1 MSIQHIAH
9 SHFSKDHLISLGI
22 QPVAK
27 ISDYMNSVFFS
38 RIDSSI
44 SKEDLVIYN
53 PKKNGQYL
61 DAVIQLAANIRFI
74 PLIDMTPQEVAGWM
88 NKSKLYIDF
97 GYHPGQERM
106 PREAILT
113 NCCVITGSQGSAK
126 YDEDVPLPA
135 GYKFDELSAEPADV
149 VKQIRLC

>member
-1 MSIQHIAH
+1 
-9 SHFSKDHLISLGI
+9 
-22 QPVAK
+22 
-27 ISDYMNSVFFS
+27 
-38 RIDSSI
+38 
-44 SKEDLVIYN
+44 
-53 PKKNGQYL
+53 
-61 DAVIQLAANIRFI
+61 
-74 PLIDMTPQEVAGWM
+74 M

-126 YDEDVPLPA
+126 YDEDVPLPE

-149 VKQIRLC
+149 VKQIRLCLTNYDTEILKFKNYQKVLHKEQETFENAVANTFIQQQKNG